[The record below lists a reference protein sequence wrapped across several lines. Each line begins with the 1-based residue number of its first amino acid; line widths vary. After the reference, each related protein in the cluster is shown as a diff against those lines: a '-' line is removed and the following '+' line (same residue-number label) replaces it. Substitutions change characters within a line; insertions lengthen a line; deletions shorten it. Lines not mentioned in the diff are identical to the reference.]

1 MTSVHFRFI
10 IFRSLNQ
17 RVVALRADDGAVIT
31 DSSNIARILAS
42 YYAHVYRNDHPSL
55 SQLSTIMNAP
65 HFTPATVH
73 KEISTL
79 DTSKGFGPDHLHAF
93 MLQIIADFLAEPI
106 TLLYSKSLRSGE
118 VPQDWRKAIVCP
130 IFKKGARR
138 TRPTTTLRF

>member
-1 MTSVHFRFI
+1 M
-10 IFRSLNQ
+10 
-17 RVVALRADDGAVIT
+17 VALRADDGAVIT

-42 YYAHVYRNDHPSL
+42 YYAPVYRNVEGRGHPSL
-55 SQLSTIMNAP
+55 SQLSTVMNAP

-106 TLLYSKSLRSGE
+106 TLLYNKSLQSGE

-130 IFKKGARR
+130 IFKKGTRR